1 MTIKKRLAISNI
13 IMIVV
18 PVMTTLLAGLLCV
31 CAFYLTLNYSNG
43 FGFESNSE
51 FYNVSREIS
60 GKMHE
65 VFEDGPEA
73 TKTRLDTI
81 GKIIDQDTMQILVY
95 QNHADFYVRGNS
107 DLAEKSLMQAAEEIG
122 STAFV
127 SNEKRQL
134 YYYTYQD
141 SVGNWY
147 ELYLFS
153 NNNHQDSNSIRLV
166 AVLSAL
172 LLLLAVVGSIFMT
185 NRFLI
190 RFVFR
195 KIEQPLNLLSN
206 GVTEIRNGNLD
217 YRMTYTRQD
226 EFYPVC
232 QSFNDMAE
240 RLKKS
245 VEQSQ
250 KEEQNR
256 KELLL
261 DISHDLRSPLTVIQA
276 YVEGLIDGVAE
287 SPERKQKYLET
298 IKRKTMDIEK
308 MVSSLLA
315 YSKLDMEELTV
326 QENVIF
332 PSAFLKE
339 ATDSLREEYQEQG
352 LSILLSPGDEAP
364 VYADE
369 ELLLRILSN
378 ILDNS
383 LKYKNCPCGQVKI
396 TTVTEGNFVKIELA
410 DNGPGVDES
419 HLDKLFE
426 LFYRTDKARTNTGNG
441 NGIGLAFVKKAV
453 LAMGGYVDAKNNA
466 DGGLSILLYLRCTHD
481 ENTDY

>member
-18 PVMTTLLAGLLCV
+18 PVMATLLVGLLCV
-31 CAFYLTLNYSNG
+31 GAVYLTLNYSNG

-60 GKMHE
+60 GSMHE
-65 VFEDGPEA
+65 VFEDGTEA
-73 TKTRLDTI
+73 TKARLDTI

-95 QNHADFYVRGNS
+95 QNYAEFYARGNAA
-107 DLAEKSLMQAAEEIG
+107 LTEKSLMQAAEEIG

-134 YYYTYQD
+134 YYYTYRD
-141 SVGNWY
+141 SGGNWY

-153 NNNHQDSNSIRLV
+153 NNNHQDSNSVRLV
-166 AVLSAL
+166 AFLSAL
-172 LLLLAVVGSIFMT
+172 LLLLAIIGSIFMT

-195 KIEQPLNLLSN
+195 KIEQPLNLLSD
-206 GVTEIRNGNLD
+206 GVTEIRKGNLD

-232 QSFNDMAE
+232 RSFNDMAE

-298 IKRKTMDIEK
+298 IKRKTIDIEK
-308 MVSSLLA
+308 MVSALLT
-315 YSKLDMEELTV
+315 YSKLDMEELAV
-326 QENVIF
+326 QEEVISL
-332 PSAFLKE
+332 SAFLQE
-339 ATDSLREEYQEQG
+339 ATDSVREEYQEQG
-352 LSILLSPGDEAP
+352 LSIFLLPGDTAP

-369 ELLLRILSN
+369 ELLLRVLSN

-383 LKYKNCPCGQVKI
+383 LKYKNSSCGQVKI
-396 TTVTEGNFVKIELA
+396 MTVMEGDFVKIALA
-410 DNGPGVDES
+410 DDGPGVEES
-419 HLDKLFE
+419 HLDKLFDV
-426 LFYRTDKARTNTGNG
+426 FYRTDKARTDTGNG
-441 NGIGLAFVKKAV
+441 NGIGLAFVKKAI
-453 LAMGGYVDAKNNA
+453 LAMGGHVDAKNNA
-466 DGGLSILLYLRCTHD
+466 DGGLSILLYLRCAHD
-481 ENTDY
+481 KNIDH